1 MGGTKGNVVL
11 EYVSGAPNK
20 EFVVEDVPD
29 VFDYDQL
36 SKYGFSYLVTPIMNA
51 GGRIK
56 MYELMEMPVPP
67 PRKKP
72 EKVSAP
78 PLVIDRTGGND
89 PGRYSGLK
97 VTQII
102 DDEEMGRQLAATIE
116 KKKLGKPLRSKIAEE
131 DYVVPFAGTYIHPSI
146 HYHSSIFV
154 LAIFFTSNQSYQK
167 KLMYSK
173 FTFFSK

>member
-1 MGGTKGNVVL
+1 ML

-36 SKYGFSYLVTPIMNA
+36 SKYGFSYLITPIMNA
-51 GGRIK
+51 GGRVK
-56 MYELMEMPVPP
+56 MYELMEMPLPP

-78 PLVIDRTGGND
+78 PLVIDRTGETD

-102 DDEEMGRQLAATIE
+102 DDDEMGRQLAATME
-116 KKKLGKPLRSKIAEE
+116 KKKLGKSLRPKIAEE
-131 DYVVPFAGTYIHPSI
+131 EYVMPFAGTYNHHYNVYVCKLYLLPSL
-146 HYHSSIFV
+146 HYNLFFFKVVKEHSCI
-154 LAIFFTSNQSYQK
+154 
-167 KLMYSK
+167 
-173 FTFFSK
+173 